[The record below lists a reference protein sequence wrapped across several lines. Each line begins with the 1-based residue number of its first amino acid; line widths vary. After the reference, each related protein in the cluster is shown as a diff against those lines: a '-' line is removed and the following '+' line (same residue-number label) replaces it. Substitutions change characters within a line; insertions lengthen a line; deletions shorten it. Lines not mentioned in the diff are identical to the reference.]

1 MVFIFQ
7 EVRTEFH
14 AIVHHYQNEKNKL
27 VKIYVFK

>member
-14 AIVHHYQNEKNKL
+14 AIVHHYQITL
-27 VKIYVFK
+27 AFYS